1 MAVVGVAL
9 VGAAVVGAAVDGGV
23 VDGDAEA
30 ASAWVVAGAVAAGA
44 APLPDEQPAPSAVTS
59 NSAAADLRMGNG
71 TDLPEGATAAKRP
84 DDATARG
91 AHVGARLTEHAFPD
105 SMASMAE
112 ERAARGGR
120 AGPGRVRAVG
130 EVVVGGAPVPDGD
143 LQVLRVL
150 HADLDSF
157 YASVE
162 VRKDP
167 SLAGRPLLV
176 GGVGPRGVVTSASY
190 EARAFGCRSAM
201 PMARARSLCPQAVA
215 VPPDFATYRRYSSL
229 VMGVFR
235 DVTPLVEPLSLD
247 EAFLDVAGA
256 RRLLGDA
263 LRIARL
269 LRARVATEIGL
280 PLTVGVAGNK
290 FLAKL
295 ASTRGKPDGLLVVP
309 PSRAL
314 DFLHPLP
321 ADALW
326 GAGQATIDRLAR
338 YGLRTVGEVA
348 RTPRETL
355 ERVLGQAQGGHLAE
369 LAWGRDPRPVVPFE
383 AAKSV
388 GSEETFAVDIDDPE
402 ALAREVLR
410 CSVRVGRRLREAGLA
425 GRTVTLKL
433 RFADFKTITRSRTLA
448 DATDTD
454 AEIHEVAADLLARL
468 RLGAAAVR
476 LVGVT
481 VSNLTHGGAPTQL
494 QLGRERP
501 GWQAAVRAADAV
513 RARFGERAVDL
524 ASLTAEAPAEAF
536 REAREAP
543 RVRRERLEEP
553 GGEPDG

>member
-1 MAVVGVAL
+1 
-9 VGAAVVGAAVDGGV
+9 
-23 VDGDAEA
+23 
-30 ASAWVVAGAVAAGA
+30 
-44 APLPDEQPAPSAVTS
+44 
-59 NSAAADLRMGNG
+59 
-71 TDLPEGATAAKRP
+71 
-84 DDATARG
+84 
-91 AHVGARLTEHAFPD
+91 
-105 SMASMAE
+105 
-112 ERAARGGR
+112 
-120 AGPGRVRAVG
+120 VRATG
-130 EVVVGGAPVPDGD
+130 EVVVGGTPLPDAD
-143 LQVLRVL
+143 LAALWVL

-190 EARAFGCRSAM
+190 EARAFGCRNAM
-201 PMARARSLCPQAVA
+201 PMARARALCPHAVA
-215 VPPDFATYRRYSSL
+215 VPPDFATYRRYSSQ
-229 VMGVFR
+229 VMRVFR

-263 LRIARL
+263 VRIARL
-269 LRARVATEIGL
+269 LRARVSDEVGL

-348 RTPRETL
+348 RTPRPTL
-355 ERVLGQAQGGHLAE
+355 EKVLGQALGGHLAE

-383 AAKSV
+383 SAKSV
-388 GSEETFAVDIDDPE
+388 GSEETFAADIDDPE

-410 CSVRVGRRLREAGLA
+410 CSVRVGRRLREAGLS

-433 RFADFKTITRSRTLA
+433 RFADFRTITRSRTVA
-448 DATDTD
+448 AATDTD

-481 VSNLTHGGAPTQL
+481 VSNLADGGAPTQL

-524 ASLTAEAPAEAF
+524 ASLAAEAPAEAF

-543 RVRRERLEEP
+543 RARSGRLDEP
-553 GGEPDG
+553 GGSRGGAPGVGPGPPG

>member
-1 MAVVGVAL
+1 
-9 VGAAVVGAAVDGGV
+9 
-23 VDGDAEA
+23 
-30 ASAWVVAGAVAAGA
+30 
-44 APLPDEQPAPSAVTS
+44 
-59 NSAAADLRMGNG
+59 
-71 TDLPEGATAAKRP
+71 
-84 DDATARG
+84 
-91 AHVGARLTEHAFPD
+91 
-105 SMASMAE
+105 MASMAE
-112 ERAARGGR
+112 ERRGRPGWSR
-120 AGPGRVRAVG
+120 PGRGPVTKRGPVRPAG
-130 EVVVGGAPVPDGD
+130 EVVVGGPPVPDAD
-143 LQVLRVL
+143 LDALAVL

-190 EARAFGCRSAM
+190 EARAFGCRNAM
-201 PMARARSLCPQAVA
+201 PMAQARAMCPQAVA
-215 VPPDFATYRRYSSL
+215 VPPDFAAYRRYSSR
-229 VMGVFR
+229 VMRVFR

-247 EAFLDVAGA
+247 EAFLDVAGS

-263 LRIARL
+263 VRIARL
-269 LRARVATEIGL
+269 LRARLAAEIGL
-280 PLTVGVAGNK
+280 PLTVGVAANK

-326 GAGQATIDRLAR
+326 GAGRATIDRLAR

-348 RTPRETL
+348 RTPRATL
-355 ERVLGQAQGGHLAE
+355 ERLLGQAQGAHLFE

-383 AAKSV
+383 LAKSI

-433 RFADFKTITRSRTLA
+433 RFTTDFRTITRSRTLA
-448 DATDTD
+448 EATDTD

-468 RLGAAAVR
+468 RLGRLPVR

-481 VSNLTHGGAPTQL
+481 VSNLADGAAPTQL
-494 QLGRERP
+494 HLGQQRP
-501 GWQAAVRAADAV
+501 GWQAAVRAADAI

-524 ASLTAEAPAEAF
+524 ASLAAEAPAEAF
-536 REAREAP
+536 REARDAP
-543 RVRRERLEEP
+543 RIRREPPDRP
-553 GGEPDG
+553 GVDPG